1 MSDPIKNGERGALAR
16 DGIPGATHLTF
27 RRKRDY
33 NRRMGNITYLTREGY
48 EKLRRDI
55 DALKE
60 QKRELSKMIGEAR
73 EQGDLR
79 ENAGYQYAK
88 EKQAEVMRRIADIE
102 QKLGSA
108 QLIEETKIAKDEVR
122 IGATVTMKEL
132 ASGAEMTY
140 TFVGQEESD
149 PSAGKLSVHSPLGE
163 GLLGHKKG
171 ETVEINL
178 PAGKKQ
184 FKILKIER

>member
-1 MSDPIKNGERGALAR
+1 MFIIS
-16 DGIPGATHLTF
+16 T
-27 RRKRDY
+27 
-33 NRRMGNITYLTREGY
+33 MGGTYLTREGF
-48 EKLRRDI
+48 EKLRKDM
-55 DALKE
+55 DALQA

-88 EKQAEVMRRIADIE
+88 EKQAEVMRRIMELE

-108 QLIEETKIAKDEVR
+108 RIIEETKIAKDEVR
-122 IGATVTMKEL
+122 IGAKVTFKEL
-132 ASGAEMTY
+132 PSNSEFCY

-149 PSAGKLSVHSPLGE
+149 PSKGKLSVHSPLAE
-163 GLLGHKKG
+163 GLLGHKIG
-171 ETVEINL
+171 DTVDINL

-184 FKILKIER
+184 YKILKIER

>member
-1 MSDPIKNGERGALAR
+1 MAK
-16 DGIPGATHLTF
+16 T
-27 RRKRDY
+27 
-33 NRRMGNITYLTREGY
+33 TYLTREGY
-48 EKLRRDI
+48 EKLRKDI

-88 EKQAEVMRRIADIE
+88 EKQAEVMRRIAEIE

-132 ASGAEMTY
+132 SSGAEMTY

-163 GLLGHKKG
+163 GLLGHKIG
-171 ETVEINL
+171 ETVPISL
-178 PAGKKQ
+178 PAGQKQ